1 MRGFLETLAATL
13 IVAMAF
19 VFALV
24 MTVLCLAPSVLI
36 LLLCASLM
44 GWL

>member
-1 MRGFLETLAATL
+1 MRGVLETFMATL

-19 VFALV
+19 VFAIV
-24 MTVLCLAPSVLI
+24 VTVLCLAPSVLI